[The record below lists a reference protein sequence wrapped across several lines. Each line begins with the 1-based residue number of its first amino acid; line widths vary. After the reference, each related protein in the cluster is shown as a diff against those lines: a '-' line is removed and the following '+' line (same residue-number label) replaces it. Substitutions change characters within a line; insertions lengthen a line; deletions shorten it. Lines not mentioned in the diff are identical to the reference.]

1 MDMHVSH
8 IKFSEN
14 EWFTNFLE
22 KWQWVEPEKLFG
34 AQSSIFAQKGVRW
47 NEEKKI
53 SGISN
58 VLQ

>member
-34 AQSSIFAQKGVRW
+34 AQSSIFAQKSARG
-47 NEEKKI
+47 N
-53 SGISN
+53 
-58 VLQ
+58 